1 MSRVSKLKSQLIEE
15 ANKKLLRESVKNLV
29 RKVIKED
36 AEEEPKHSIPG
47 TEGGHQFIP
56 DNKADE
62 EGMEQLRWEKLAKLA
77 YDDGDEEISP
87 EQEETVK
94 EIKEELDEFLYGES
108 TVEMMKNQVNILLNY
123 L

>member
-1 MSRVSKLKSQLIEE
+1 MGRVIKLTEQDLEK
-15 ANKKLLRESVKNLV
+15 LV

-36 AEEEPKHSIPG
+36 GEDM
-47 TEGGHQFIP
+47 EG
-56 DNKADE
+56 E

-77 YDDGDEEISP
+77 YDDGDEEISL